1 LSLAGHF
8 APDSFSFR
16 SYTTE
21 DCREYSRSAAESSI
35 TFDTQSVPRKK
46 TARRAFI
53 GHADPEISQVLE
65 EEMKKGTLL
74 LILVAAIGLV
84 AAGNFIRS
92 RGETLKNVPPPTVEP
107 ALETL
112 TETTTEPPA
121 EIPTNGFEVEVLV
134 NGEPI
139 DRYAA
144 HGRQYVEALDGA
156 EYSLRIHNPLGVR
169 VAVALSVDGLNTIDA
184 RRTSAWEAS
193 KWVIE
198 PYGTITIDGWQMS
211 SSRARHFYFTTE
223 RDSYGAKLGQ
233 TANLGVISAVFYR
246 EREPVTVVT
255 PPRPRPYDDD
265 RTRRDESRSE
275 SAPSTST
282 NSAGAAKTESA
293 QPRPDDES
301 AATGIGRNVRNDVT
315 WVNLDLQS
323 HAVGEVTIRY
333 EYHDALVR
341 LGIYPRPYP
350 RPDALKRR
358 ERSTGFEDRRY
369 SPEP

>member
-1 LSLAGHF
+1 MQPLHNRIIRN
-8 APDSFSFR
+8 FR
-16 SYTTE
+16 LV
-21 DCREYSRSAAESSI
+21 RSI
-35 TFDTQSVPRKK
+35 TRKK
-46 TARRAFI
+46 TPRPAFI
-53 GHADPEISQVLE
+53 GHADPEFSEILE
-65 EEMKKGTLL
+65 EEMRKGTLL
-74 LILVAAIGLV
+74 LILAAAISVV
-84 AAGNFIRS
+84 AAGSLMWS
-92 RGETLKNVPPPTVEP
+92 RGETLKNVPPPTTEP
-107 ALETL
+107 ALEQPTD
-112 TETTTEPPA
+112 TTTEPLA
-121 EIPTNGFEVEVLV
+121 EMPTNGFEVEVIV

-156 EYSLRIHNPLGVR
+156 EYSLRIHNPLSVR

-184 RRTSAWEAS
+184 RRTTAWEAS

-246 EREPVTVVT
+246 ERASVTVVT

-265 RTRRDESRSE
+265 GIGRDERRSE
-275 SAPSTST
+275 SNAPSTST
-282 NSAGAAKTESA
+282 NSAGAAKSTTA

-315 WVNLDLQS
+315 WVNLDLQP